1 MVVLGYLRFDSHIH
15 VLGRCT
21 LHYRRGPLPPWSPP
35 LSSSPV
41 VPATFP
47 GLSSSRWRRPRRSP
61 SSSFSFPLM
70 PPHPSPSVRS
80 SSLPHF
86 RPRPSVPS
94 FSAVEASS
102 PPPPAIDR
110 PPSLHVLSRAA
121 GALVVTTLARL
132 LDCLPFKI
140 VHSSGKRNTLWFWPS
155 HVVAAWYVRLLLHV
169 ASSTNGHCTTSAHT
183 SSSSSSCWPWTPP
196 SLSLSFPL
204 LLASSHV
211 TTHSAFHFAATT
223 VVCGLGRKEGGRD

>member
-1 MVVLGYLRFDSHIH
+1 MQTLGVSKKLFWEMYWHIGQKLKHSLCCICPFVVVLGYLRFDSHIH

-47 GLSSSRWRRPRRSP
+47 GLPSSRWRRPRRSP

-94 FSAVEASS
+94 FSAAATSS

-110 PPSLHVLSRAA
+110 PPSTYLAAQLEHLLSRRS
-121 GALVVTTLARL
+121 LA
-132 LDCLPFKI
+132 CSI
-140 VHSSGKRNTLWFWPS
+140 VFRSR
-155 HVVAAWYVRLLLHV
+155 
-169 ASSTNGHCTTSAHT
+169 
-183 SSSSSSCWPWTPP
+183 
-196 SLSLSFPL
+196 
-204 LLASSHV
+204 
-211 TTHSAFHFAATT
+211 
-223 VVCGLGRKEGGRD
+223 